1 MIDHE
6 GLFARYI
13 KEQGLDAKL
22 SFSMPAGYETAYG
35 TFDPESKT
43 VFINAGLL
51 RDAAD
56 SEKAFYLFHELR
68 HALQHLR
75 PELFGDAVR
84 RSLQYVITYDGRC
97 FKLVGGR
104 YRECR
109 PEGGE
114 ERFREL
120 YLGQPHEA
128 DANAFAYEQAKKLC
142 GDSEDLRRRYAF
154 WTPARPVPDGA
165 YDAVFAEIDE
175 KIRADAGSDD
185 V

>member
-13 KEQGLDAKL
+13 KEQELDAKL

-35 TFDPESKT
+35 TFEPESKT

-68 HALQHLR
+68 HASQHLR
-75 PELFGDAVR
+75 PELFGPAVR
-84 RSLQYVITYDGRC
+84 RSLQYVIMYDGRC
-97 FKLVGGR
+97 FKLVGGG

-109 PEGGE
+109 LEGGE
-114 ERFREL
+114 ERFSEL
-120 YLGQPHEA
+120 YLWQPHEA

-142 GDSEDLRRRYAF
+142 GDSEDLRRLYAF
-154 WTPARPVPDGA
+154 WTPARPVPGGA

-175 KIRADAGSDD
+175 KIQADG
-185 V
+185 

>member
-1 MIDHE
+1 MIDYE

-22 SFSMPAGYETAYG
+22 SFSMPAGYETAHG

-51 RDAAD
+51 KDAAD

-75 PELFGDAVR
+75 PELFGAAVR

-109 PEGGE
+109 LEGSE
-114 ERFREL
+114 ERFSEL

-128 DANAFAYEQAKKLC
+128 DANASAYEQAKKLY
-142 GDSEDLRRRYAF
+142 GDSEDLRRLYAF
-154 WTPARPVPDGA
+154 WTPSRPVPDGA

-175 KIRADAGSDD
+175 RIRAEAGSDD